1 MEVGQSLV
9 QTFTVRE
16 QDAAVA
22 MGSGSLQVLA
32 TPALVAFME
41 NTAMKLVACENPEG
55 STTVG
60 TEMNVKH
67 LKASAIG
74 TKVTVKATL
83 YFIDGK
89 KRAFSI
95 EAKDENGNV
104 IGTAEHQRF
113 VVDIERFMSKLK
125 R

>member
-9 QTFTVRE
+9 QTFTVSE
-16 QDAAVA
+16 QDSAVA

-32 TPALVAFME
+32 TPAMVAFME
-41 NTAMKLVACENPEG
+41 NTAMKLVACDNPEG

-60 TEMNVKH
+60 TEINVKH

-74 TKVTVKATL
+74 SKVTVKATL
-83 YFIDGK
+83 SLIDGR
-89 KRAFSI
+89 KRAFYI
-95 EAKDENGNV
+95 EAEDENGNV

-125 R
+125 G

>member
-41 NTAMKLVACENPEG
+41 NTAMNLVASENPEG

-60 TEMNVKH
+60 TEINVKH

-74 TKVTVKATL
+74 AKITVTATL
-83 YFIDGK
+83 TLFDGR
-89 KRAFSI
+89 KRGFSI

-104 IGTAEHQRF
+104 VGTAEHQRF
-113 VVDIERFMSKLK
+113 VVDIERFMLKLK
-125 R
+125 

>member
-1 MEVGQSLV
+1 M

-16 QDAAVA
+16 QDAAAA

-41 NTAMKLVACENPEG
+41 NTAMNLVSGENPEG

-60 TEMNVKH
+60 TEINVKH

-74 TKVTVKATL
+74 AKITVKATL
-83 YFIDGK
+83 TIFEGR
-89 KRAFSI
+89 KRGFSI
-95 EAKDENGNV
+95 EAKDEKGDV
-104 IGTAEHQRF
+104 VGTAEHQRF
-113 VVDIERFMSKLK
+113 VVDVQRFMSKLK
-125 R
+125 